1 MQGAVTKAEFAS
13 LVGVSRGRV
22 SQWLRAGKIDGAA
35 IVGEGR
41 DARIDAELAKR
52 QLDAR
57 LDLGQRLTVYRWTKD
72 DRQDNEALDT
82 MVIATGAA
90 LKHGVYGLA
99 DTGWARLEAE
109 RGKPPPAG
117 QTERPIGVRRS
128 IWSQLPH

>member
-1 MQGAVTKAEFAS
+1 MS
-13 LVGVSRGRV
+13 LYRDLQKDDPEQPGFVSFPSGLDDEYFQELV
-22 SQWLRAGKIDGAA
+22 SERRTP
-35 IVGEGR
+35 V
-41 DARIDAELAKR
+41 KR
-52 QLDAR
+52 N
-57 LDLGQRLTVYRWTKD
+57 GFTVYRWTKD

-109 RGKPPPAG
+109 RSRPPPAG
-117 QTERPIGVRRS
+117 ETERRIGVRRS